1 MSLLEL
7 IALADAA
14 PAAAAAAVVTERSW
28 WDAVVTFFVDS
39 GHFIFITLAVA
50 IAGIVISIERA
61 IVITR
66 TRIANQVMWKQ
77 IFPLLSQG
85 KLKQAHD
92 MAKESNSAI
101 ARILL
106 YGMARMQYAKSHEEI
121 EQAMDEGLMEAIPL
135 LEKRTPYI
143 ATFANVATLL
153 GLVGTIFGLIEAFA
167 AVANADP
174 AQKASMLSS
183 SISLA
188 LNNTGFGLM
197 VAIPLLLIFTYL
209 QARTTEV
216 IDSLEMA
223 TVKFL
228 NVLRQAQTAASQQ
241 SPTGKPQ
248 Q

>member
-1 MSLLEL
+1 MSLVEL
-7 IALADAA
+7 MALVETA
-14 PAAAAAAVVTERSW
+14 PAVTTAVVTERSW
-28 WDAVVTFFVDS
+28 WETVVAFFQDGGWFMYITLTIAVV
-39 GHFIFITLAVA
+39 GA
-50 IAGIVISIERA
+50 IMSIERF

-66 TRIANQVMWKQ
+66 TRVANQQMWKQ
-77 IFPLLSQG
+77 IFPLLTQG
-85 KLKQAHD
+85 KFKQAHD
-92 MAKESNSAI
+92 MAKASNSAI

-153 GLVGTIFGLIEAFA
+153 GLVGTIFGLIRAFA

-174 AQKASMLSS
+174 AQKANMLSS
-183 SISLA
+183 SISIA

-216 IDSLEMA
+216 VDSLEMA

-228 NVLRQAQTAASQQ
+228 NVLRQAQQ
-241 SPTGKPQ
+241 SAGAKPTSTDTTK
-248 Q
+248 

>member
-1 MSLLEL
+1 MSLVEL
-7 IALADAA
+7 LALADAA
-14 PAAAAAAVVTERSW
+14 PSAAAQVVAQRSW
-28 WDAVVTFFVDS
+28 WDTVVAFFVN
-39 GHFIFITLAVA
+39 GGFFMYITLTIA
-50 IAGIVISIERA
+50 ISGVVISIERA

-85 KLKQAHD
+85 KFKQAHD
-92 MAKESNSAI
+92 MAKDSNSAI

-106 YGMARMQYAKSHEEI
+106 YGMARMQYAKSHDEI

-228 NVLRQAQTAASQQ
+228 NVLRQAQTAATQAPAANKSAQ
-241 SPTGKPQ
+241 
-248 Q
+248 